1 MRINFHLTG
10 TRGVMHPTACGSQS
24 SAVVTLATH
33 NPITDNIIF
42 LTLQPDVKPFSCAN
56 HACSRHG
63 VGVPI
68 VLTVRCTCLALKAWA
83 NHVLAL
89 SVVDRAAASPLETS
103 S

>member
-10 TRGVMHPTACGSQS
+10 TLGVMHPTACGSQS
-24 SAVVTLATH
+24 SAVVALATH
-33 NPITDNIIF
+33 NPIIDYIIF

-63 VGVPI
+63 IGVPI
-68 VLTVRCTCLALKAWA
+68 VLTVRCTGLALKAWA
-83 NHVLAL
+83 SHVLAL
-89 SVVDRAAASPLETS
+89 RIVDLAAAAPLETS